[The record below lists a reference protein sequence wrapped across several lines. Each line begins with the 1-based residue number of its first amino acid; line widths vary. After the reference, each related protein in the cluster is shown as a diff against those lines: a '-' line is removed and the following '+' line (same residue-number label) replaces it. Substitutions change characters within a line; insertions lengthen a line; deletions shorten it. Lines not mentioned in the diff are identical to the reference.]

1 MRALTPVVV
10 ALGLPLALACST
22 REPLEPTSSDA
33 PAVEQAREGAGT
45 SRITVLTLNMYPG
58 TNLDL
63 VVAAL
68 ASSDPSDDAPALAFA
83 IQTLLETDYPA
94 RAGLRADEIAKQ
106 RPHAVALQEVS
117 TFHIA
122 AAIAGQDI
130 DLDFLP
136 ILEAALTARGLHYV
150 RAGDGTNYTL
160 APIPGVSYS
169 QGDAL
174 LIDADRVDVAS
185 AAHHIFTLNIGQIAP
200 GITLRQGWSVAD
212 AAVDGRRVIF
222 VSTHPESNLDNI
234 VLSQLRAAQ
243 VGELVGTLPAG
254 VPVVL
259 MGDLNDPPGS
269 LMYQVL
275 TGAGMTDL
283 WRALRP
289 GVTGNTCCH
298 EDNLSDQV
306 ARFDQHIDFI
316 FVRGFGRAGPGV
328 QGRIS
333 LFGDQPSERAP
344 GPLHRL
350 WASDHA
356 GLEATL
362 LLTPGAAAD

>member
-1 MRALTPVVV
+1 MRALTPAVV
-10 ALGLPLALACST
+10 ALGLPLVFACST
-22 REPLEPTSSDA
+22 REPLEPSSASTQVMD
-33 PAVEQAREGAGT
+33 PAREGART
-45 SRITVLTLNMYPG
+45 SRLTVLTQNMYPG

-63 VVAAL
+63 VVTAL
-68 ASSDPSDDAPALAFA
+68 GSPDPSDDAPALALA
-83 IQTLLETDYPA
+83 IQTLQETDYPA
-94 RAGLRADEIAKQ
+94 RAGLLADEIARQ

-130 DLDFLP
+130 EIDFLP

-160 APIPGVSYS
+160 APIPGVTYS

-174 LIDADRVDVAS
+174 LIDADRVDVAG
-185 AAHHIFTLNIGQIAP
+185 AAHHIFTLNIGEIAP

-212 AAVDGRRVIF
+212 ANVDGRRVIF
-222 VSTHPESNLDNI
+222 VSTHPEANLGNI
-234 VLSQLRAAQ
+234 VLSELRAAQ

-254 VPVVL
+254 VPVIL

-298 EDNLSDQV
+298 EDNLSDAV
-306 ARFDQHIDFI
+306 ARFDEHIDFI
-316 FVRGFGRAGPGV
+316 FVRGFGHHGARV
-328 QGRIS
+328 QGKIS

-362 LLTPGAAAD
+362 NLTWSGS